1 MKRAQRGAAL
11 LLALW
16 ATVLLAALLVA
27 LAAAARSH
35 SEAALYGSEQVRAH
49 LAAEAGIARAVA
61 GLRAP
66 GATQRW
72 IPDGRPYAFDFD
84 GTHVAVQIVDVSGL
98 VDLNAAGPRLLSGLI
113 GASGA
118 GAAEAERLAQAIVAA
133 RTPAA
138 GGMSAPTPA
147 RPWRAVEQ
155 LAQLEGMTP
164 ELYAELA
171 PTLTV
176 YSGRNFPDASYVG
189 ARGLAA
195 LRGEPLAQARGE
207 VEARRQRPAGAV
219 SGNGIAAGSIAG
231 GALVAGYGGTLVR
244 VFAVAKLPDGGEAR
258 LDATLRMA
266 LTPTSRRP
274 YKVLA
279 WRADSVRGDND

>member
-1 MKRAQRGAAL
+1 MKRAEHGAAL

-35 SEAALYGSEQVRAH
+35 SEAALYGSEHVRAQ
-49 LAAEAGIARAVA
+49 LAAEAGLARAVA
-61 GLRAP
+61 GLRAAD
-66 GATQRW
+66 ATQRW

-84 GTHVAVQIVDVSGL
+84 GAHVSVTIVDVSGL
-98 VDLNAAGPRLLSGLI
+98 VDLNAAGPRLLSGLV
-113 GASGA
+113 GTTGA
-118 GAAEAERLAQAIVAA
+118 GAAEAERIAQAIVAT
-133 RTPAA
+133 RTPPP
-138 GGMSAPTPA
+138 GGMPGPARA

-155 LAQLEGMTP
+155 LAQLPGMTP

-171 PTLTV
+171 PILTV

-195 LRGEPLAQARGE
+195 LRGEPLAQARTE
-207 VEARRQRPAGAV
+207 VNARRQRPAGAV

-231 GALVAGYGGTLVR
+231 GALVAGFGGTLVR
-244 VFAVAKLPDGGEAR
+244 VFAVATMPDGGKAT

-279 WRADSVRGDND
+279 WRADPVRGDND